1 MSENKEKIFTSQFF
15 LIFGAL
21 FFTSFVMYVL
31 MSPITEY
38 TTNMGASAS
47 VAGLASGIYV
57 IGGLISL
64 SYSGQALQNWGWRK
78 TAYVFLGLHL
88 VVCLLYFISNN
99 IPMLLLVRFLHG
111 IGMGAAGAAVITIAT
126 PIFPKK
132 RFGEAMGYFLI
143 GTPLAVGV
151 GPIVGNYLIDNVSAE
166 SCFIV
171 ATVFAVLALL
181 CIFFVDIKQPQV
193 KDYDTKS
200 QYSGIEK
207 FIELKAIPIS
217 VVSALCSFGY
227 VAIISF
233 CGVYA
238 NERGLVDAFA
248 LFFIVYSIILIIARP
263 LGGKILDKYGYW
275 IVSIVPITLQAFGVF
290 LIALYPS
297 FVSVIICAVCTAVGF
312 GSFYSIANTM
322 VTKNAPEERHS
333 YAIST
338 YLLILDIALG
348 FGPAFLGLFATT
360 GHYDNLFLMSAMI
373 TIIALPVCIVVL
385 KRMK

>member
-1 MSENKEKIFTSQFF
+1 MSNSNEKIFTSQFF

-31 MSPITEY
+31 MSPITQY
-38 TTNMGASAS
+38 TTDMGASAS

-64 SYSGQALQNWGWRK
+64 VYSGQALQKWGWRK

-111 IGMGAAGAAVITIAT
+111 IGMGAGGAAIITIAT
-126 PIFPKK
+126 PILPAK
-132 RFGEAMGYFLI
+132 RFGEAMGYFLT
-143 GTPLAVGV
+143 GTPLAVGI
-151 GPIVGNYLIDNVSAE
+151 GPIVGNYLIENVSAT
-166 SCFIV
+166 SCFLV
-171 ATVFAVLALL
+171 ATVIAVLALV
-181 CIFFVDIKQPQV
+181 CIFFVNIKQPQTT
-193 KDYDTKS
+193 DYDTKN

-227 VAIISF
+227 VGIISF

-238 NERGLVDAFA
+238 SELHLVDAFS
-248 LFFIVYSIILIIARP
+248 LFFIIYSIILIIARP
-263 LGGKILDKYGYW
+263 LGGKIQDKFGNW
-275 IVSIVPITLQAFGVF
+275 LVTIVPITLQAIGVF

-297 FVSVIICAVCTAVGF
+297 FVSVIICAVCTGVGF
-312 GSFYSIANTM
+312 GTFYSIANAM

-333 YAIST
+333 YAIAT
-338 YLLILDIALG
+338 YLLFTDIALG
-348 FGPAFLGLFATT
+348 FGPAFLGLFATA
-360 GHYDNLFLMSAMI
+360 GNYGNLFLVSAII
-373 TIIALPVCIVVL
+373 TFLALPISIVVL
-385 KRMK
+385 KRME

>member
-1 MSENKEKIFTSQFF
+1 MSSNNEKIFTSQFF

-64 SYSGQALQNWGWRK
+64 IYSGQALQKWGWRK

-111 IGMGAAGAAVITIAT
+111 IGMGAGGAAIITIAT
-126 PIFPKK
+126 PILPAK
-132 RFGEAMGYFLI
+132 RFGEAMGYFLT
-143 GTPLAVGV
+143 GTPLAVGF
-151 GPIVGNYLIDNVSAE
+151 GPIVGDYLIDNFGAT
-166 SCFIV
+166 SCFLV
-171 ATVFAVLALL
+171 ATVFAVLALV
-181 CIFFVDIKQPQV
+181 CILFVEIKQPQTE
-193 KDYDTKS
+193 DYDTKS
-200 QYSGIEK
+200 QYSGIKK
-207 FIELKAIPIS
+207 FIEPNAIPIS
-217 VVSALCSFGY
+217 IVASLCSFGY
-227 VAIISF
+227 VGIISF
-233 CGVYA
+233 SGVYA
-238 NERGLVDAFA
+238 HELNLVEAFS
-248 LFFIVYSIILIIARP
+248 LFFIIYSIILIIARP
-263 LGGKILDKYGYW
+263 LGGKIQDKFGNW
-275 IVSIVPITLQAFGVF
+275 LVTIVPITLQSIGVF

-297 FVSVIICAVCTAVGF
+297 FVSVIICAVCTGVGF
-312 GSFYSIANTM
+312 GTFYSIANAM

-333 YAIST
+333 YAIAT
-338 YLLILDIALG
+338 YLLCTDIALG

-360 GHYDNLFLMSAMI
+360 GNYGNLFLVSA
-373 TIIALPVCIVVL
+373 IISIFALPLSIVVL
-385 KRMK
+385 KRME